1 MTRGN
6 SRDLQPFDTEID
18 RTFYRLA
25 RHFGNLSLQSLP
37 LDNVSL
43 NYSEHSRSV
52 STYLNFVHSTDSDFI
67 YTEDNL
73 GQPPTVLRELAAPEF
88 SYTFSRLV

>member
-18 RTFYRLA
+18 RTFHRLT
-25 RHFGNLSLQSLP
+25 RHFWNLSLQSLP

-43 NYSEHSRSV
+43 NNSEYSRSV
-52 STYLNFVHSTDSDFI
+52 STNLNFVHRIYSDFI
-67 YTEDNL
+67 YTGNNL
-73 GQPPTVLRELAAPEF
+73 AQPPTVFRELAAPEF

>member
-18 RTFYRLA
+18 RTFHRVA
-25 RHFGNLSLQSLP
+25 RHFRNLSLQSLP

-43 NYSEHSRSV
+43 NNSEHSRSM
-52 STYLNFVHSTDSDFI
+52 STNLNFVHTTDSELF
-67 YTEDNL
+67 YTENNL
-73 GQPPTVLRELAAPEF
+73 AQPPTPLRELAAPEF